1 METAHPIMRS
11 FLNNSDTARIWA
23 NVGERLFRE
32 KIETWCETRE
42 AVALFH
48 EISTLVMTVV
58 MYAIMG
64 HAFADKYAKELIPI
78 VQAYEVA
85 LQTPESKALPWWASK
100 AGRIIKFTERRFK
113 AVLDE
118 EVKVRLQNRDKFKDN
133 VDFLQDMLNQR
144 DHHEGITLRILG

>member
-1 METAHPIMRS
+1 MATAHPIMRS
-11 FLNNSDTARIWA
+11 FLNNPGTAKIWA
-23 NVGERLFRE
+23 NLGERLLRE
-32 KIETWCETRE
+32 KIETWCETRK
-42 AVALFH
+42 AVPLFH

-64 HAFADKYAKELIPI
+64 NAFADKYAKELIPI

-100 AGRIIKFTERRFK
+100 AGRIIKSAERRLK
-113 AVLDE
+113 ELLDE
-118 EVKVRLQNRDKFKDN
+118 EVKFRLQNRDKFKDN

-144 DHHEGITLRILG
+144 DRHEGITLRI